1 MGDEVRIWTSVGS
14 AGTLST
20 TDLAKV
26 TLDNAVVALGQ
37 EIGPPRPSTPE
48 DPSAGVPQTS
58 AVVRYNIPPV
68 DGLFLT
74 SPFHYHLQLTYR
86 GTVRAR
92 LVQVDLLNGAAE
104 TDLVHFDSTS
114 FPPADSF
121 VTNAAPAAQDSS
133 VMDFV
138 NFAYYAEAT
147 LTAPEIG
154 IGNPAKVAAVKVFA
168 SPNFPG

>member
-37 EIGPPRPSTPE
+37 EIVPPRPSTPE

-74 SPFHYHLQLTYR
+74 SPFH
-86 GTVRAR
+86 
-92 LVQVDLLNGAAE
+92 
-104 TDLVHFDSTS
+104 
-114 FPPADSF
+114 
-121 VTNAAPAAQDSS
+121 
-133 VMDFV
+133 
-138 NFAYYAEAT
+138 
-147 LTAPEIG
+147 
-154 IGNPAKVAAVKVFA
+154 
-168 SPNFPG
+168 